1 MWDVDVIVF
10 TQLRYLGAMLHS
22 FRSKKFT
29 GINLR
34 KCQKSK
40 CKVTQFASEIQG
52 RF

>member
-1 MWDVDVIVF
+1 MLDVDVVMS
-10 TQLRYLGAMLHS
+10 TKLRYLKSMLHS
-22 FRSKKFT
+22 YRSKEFT

-34 KCQKSK
+34 KYQKSK